1 MIHAARRIF
10 EDAIRE
16 HSREQSLGLRR
27 SIAALDPDECK
38 DASADGAH
46 GPVFD
51 LYGRTADSLYQ
62 CYQSRTPILE
72 SLPIVPGGNCA
83 PKSLISRPDFL
94 GAPGQ
99 KLSMASRISLTVLL
113 LVAPLAALAQ
123 APVVGD
129 ATRGQ
134 ALAYTCS
141 GCHAIPNYKNV
152 YPTYSVPKLHGQ
164 RAQYLAAALKEYKSG
179 DRSHGTM
186 HSQAASMS
194 EQDMADVATY
204 LAGPNVLTNSKT
216 DVKPSDRPKASEV
229 CLACHGTNGVGIT
242 ADYPTISGQ
251 HSDYIERALTDYQKG
266 ARKNAVMAPMVA
278 TLTKQDIEE
287 LAAYYSSQ
295 TPALSV
301 VPKKVFFF
309 SGSPAK

>member
-1 MIHAARRIF
+1 
-10 EDAIRE
+10 
-16 HSREQSLGLRR
+16 
-27 SIAALDPDECK
+27 
-38 DASADGAH
+38 
-46 GPVFD
+46 
-51 LYGRTADSLYQ
+51 
-62 CYQSRTPILE
+62 
-72 SLPIVPGGNCA
+72 
-83 PKSLISRPDFL
+83 
-94 GAPGQ
+94 
-99 KLSMASRISLTVLL
+99 MASRISLTVLL

-129 ATRGQ
+129 VTRGE

-186 HSQAASMS
+186 HSQAASMT
-194 EQDMADVATY
+194 EQDMADVAAY
-204 LAGPNVLTNSKT
+204 LAGPNVLTDSKT

-242 ADYPTISGQ
+242 ADYPTIAGQ

-295 TPALSV
+295 SPALSV